1 MTTKK
6 DEEKTET
13 KKTTKKGPEL
23 NEQPADLG
31 TLAKEQRELDEEIR
45 RSRNG

>member
-13 KKTTKKGPEL
+13 KKTKKGHEL

-31 TLAKEQRELDEEIR
+31 TLAEEQRKLDEEIR